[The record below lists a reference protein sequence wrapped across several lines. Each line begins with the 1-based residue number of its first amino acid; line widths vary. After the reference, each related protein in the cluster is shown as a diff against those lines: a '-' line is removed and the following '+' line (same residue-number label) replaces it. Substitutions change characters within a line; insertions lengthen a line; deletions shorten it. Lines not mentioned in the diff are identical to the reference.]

1 MRTDFNNEPG
11 LYATNAEEYFQIL
24 ADSEKMDRMTKEQL
38 DYEYSE
44 HVIFQNEELCVFRY
58 YGNTYYIGSEFGEEL
73 AEFYLKD
80 FADVHVEITSD
91 KQLAIHWRNANF
103 PSVADIIEKAGFPI
117 QFKLFRDYGQQ

>member
-11 LYATNAEEYFQIL
+11 LYAANAEEYFQIL

>member
-1 MRTDFNNEPG
+1 MHAVINEI
-11 LYATNAEEYFQIL
+11 AELFADNVQEYMQIL
-24 ADSEKMDRMTKEQL
+24 ADSEKMDLMTKEQL